1 VFNPVAV
8 TALGADTERPPA
20 VFVHGVLSWGTDDE
34 YGFGAQR
41 PLATDRRLLL
51 MDRRGH
57 GASPNLPP
65 GPYRSDYEVD
75 AEDVVQLLGD
85 GAHLVGH
92 SYGAVAAMLAAAA
105 RPDLVRSLSLIQPG
119 SLRAAESHPAIAEV
133 LARNRAAVAQLPA
146 DLTPERYLRLSTE
159 SVGMPAPEPTADRL
173 RAAHTTMHERP
184 CWDAAV
190 PLDPIADAGFP
201 VLVVRGDWSGAP
213 AEYRRMAGEPLMITA
228 EVIAERLGAQLL
240 TVPGFYPQVQQPEA
254 VNEALTRLWE
264 RGDAN

>member
-1 VFNPVAV
+1 
-8 TALGADTERPPA
+8 
-20 VFVHGVLSWGTDDE
+20 
-34 YGFGAQR
+34 
-41 PLATDRRLLL
+41 

-57 GASPNLPP
+57 GASPDLPP
-65 GPYRSDYEVD
+65 GPYRSDYAVD
-75 AEDVVQLLGD
+75 AEDVERLLGD

-105 RPDLVRSLSLIQPG
+105 RPDPVRSLCLIQPG

-146 DLTPERYLRLSTE
+146 DLTPESYLRLSTE
-159 SVGMPAPEPTADRL
+159 SVGMPAPAPTADRL
-173 RAAHTTMHERP
+173 RAARTTMHERP

-190 PLDPIADAGFP
+190 PLDPIAAAGFP

-213 AEYRRMAGEPLMITA
+213 AEYRRLAGEPLMITA
-228 EVIAERLGAQLL
+228 EVIAERLGARLL

-254 VNEALTRLWE
+254 VNEALARLWE